1 MIKILFDLVMFVF
14 NLIVTIIPDF
24 SSIFSEIPEFMGT
37 IIDVLSL
44 SGFIIPWG
52 SVFICFGLLITV
64 WNYKFIM
71 SVVNFILKLIP
82 GVG

>member
-1 MIKILFDLVMFVF
+1 MIKLLFDLVMFVF
-14 NLIVTIIPDF
+14 NMIVSIIPDF
-24 SSIFSEIPEFMGT
+24 SNIFSEIPSFMGT
-37 IIDVLSL
+37 IIEVLSL

-52 SVFICFGLLITV
+52 TVFTCLGILIAV
-64 WNYKFIM
+64 WNYKFLL

>member
-14 NLIVTIIPDF
+14 NLIVSIIPDF
-24 SSIFSEIPEFMGT
+24 SQIFSDIPSFMGT
-37 IIDVLSL
+37 IIEVLSL

-52 SVFICFGLLITV
+52 TVFTSLGIMVLV
-64 WNYKFIM
+64 WNYKFLL
-71 SVVNFILKLIP
+71 SFVNFILKLIP